1 MPRRAG
7 RSRSTGWWVSWPDM
21 AAHHSGFRCKQ
32 AVVVA
37 LSPLAAIAWLGLA
50 VSVSHASLAFIPA
63 KAPLFVVGRAAF

>member
-1 MPRRAG
+1 
-7 RSRSTGWWVSWPDM
+7 M